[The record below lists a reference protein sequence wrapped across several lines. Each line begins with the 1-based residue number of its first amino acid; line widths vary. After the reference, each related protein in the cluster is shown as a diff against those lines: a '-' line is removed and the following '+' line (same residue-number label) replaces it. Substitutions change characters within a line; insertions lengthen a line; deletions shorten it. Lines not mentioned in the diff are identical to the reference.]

1 MSFIVIQESFKEIE
15 DGSYIL
21 SDGEMSAE
29 FRQFLSDS
37 RIEVRVWKHPRTNF
51 DYVFCTRDLQAVTHA
66 FNPKESGNSA
76 IQIVKQLFDL

>member
-1 MSFIVIQESFKEIE
+1 MSVKVTQEQFKEIE

-51 DYVFCTRDLQAVTHA
+51 DYVFCTRDLQVV
-66 FNPKESGNSA
+66 NLSINLKESGNSA

>member
-1 MSFIVIQESFKEIE
+1 MSLKVTQERLKEIE
-15 DGSYIL
+15 DESYIL

-29 FRQFLSDS
+29 FRQFLSDY

-51 DYVFCTRDLQAVTHA
+51 DYVFYTRNLQVA
-66 FNPKESGNSA
+66 NLSINLKKGGNSA